1 MNAHINRPFLSILPR
16 DGIYKLTEEKN
27 ELSSYYFSQFTD
39 MYFRRDA
46 STKHAEAELYNFST
60 KVPTTS
66 LLVMSPTLV
75 PLAIEAKK
83 IIMMYMMDL
92 PISGNPSMWFDRLT
106 EIMNESSLQD
116 EVYCFLI
123 KQTTANMKQ
132 SSEMRGWELMNFALT
147 VRKPSRTLY
156 SYVIHSIIRSLFNT
170 EPQVGEALR
179 MHHSSPD

>member
-1 MNAHINRPFLSILPR
+1 MSTQINRPFLSVLLR
-16 DGIYKLTEEKN
+16 DGIFKITEEKS
-27 ELSSYYFSQFTD
+27 ELSSYYFSLFTD
-39 MYFRRDA
+39 MYFRRDTSA
-46 STKHAEAELYNFST
+46 KHADSELYNFSP

-66 LLVMSPTLV
+66 LLVMSSTLV

-106 EIMNESSLQD
+106 EIMNESCLQD

-147 VRKPSRTLY
+147 VRKPSRNLY
-156 SYVIHSIIRSLFNT
+156 SYVIHSIIRSLFNS
-170 EPQVGEALR
+170 EPQVGKLVSVQ
-179 MHHSSPD
+179 HSSPD